1 MSASIH
7 WSSTASGNV
16 SASGRLRDTPM
27 TVSPGLHRPSTNAR
41 PSPLLAPTIM
51 TFTGVFSFDGVVDRA
66 ATDRMERNHRFLE
79 EALELVQACGCTAK
93 VERIRARHAA
103 KPKYAP
109 LPSAL

>member
-1 MSASIH
+1 MQPWMLECFGAAI
-7 WSSTASGNV
+7 
-16 SASGRLRDTPM
+16 
-27 TVSPGLHRPSTNAR
+27 
-41 PSPLLAPTIM
+41 
-51 TFTGVFSFDGVVDRA
+51 